1 MFMRKGMS
9 IGKIFKS
16 EKKLFSVEFFP
27 PKNDEGGKRMLE
39 TASVIQ
45 PLNQISFP

>member
-1 MFMRKGMS
+1 MS

-27 PKNDEGGKRMLE
+27 PKNDEGG
-39 TASVIQ
+39 T
-45 PLNQISFP
+45 NG